1 MEIDKKTLENI
12 AHLARLEFNPQSEE
26 AMRKDLN
33 KILDWMEQLS
43 QLDTSAVEPLIH
55 MSAEINRLRE
65 DSTGTSLSHEQ
76 ALVNAPNKDSNY
88 FRVPKVIE

>member
-1 MEIDKKTLENI
+1 MEIDKKTLENL

-26 AMRKDLN
+26 AMHKDLN

-65 DSTGTSLSHEQ
+65 DLTGTSLPHEQ

>member
-65 DSTGTSLSHEQ
+65 DSTGISLPHEQ